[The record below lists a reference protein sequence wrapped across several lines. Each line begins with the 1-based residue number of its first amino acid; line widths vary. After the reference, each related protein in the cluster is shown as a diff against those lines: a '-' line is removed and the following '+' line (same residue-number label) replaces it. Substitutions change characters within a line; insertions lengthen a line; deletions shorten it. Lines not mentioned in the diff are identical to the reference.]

1 MASLALAGTA
11 ACSSEDGE
19 PATETAETFAA
30 EAGEDSGDAETSEA
44 SENITVSHAYGETEV
59 PLNPESIATL
69 DGTWSNALGEL
80 GVDITMALTVSQLE
94 DGGPW
99 ADYAAEN
106 TASYDTAAGESILAN
121 IEKIAAQKPDVILAG
136 YLPDQ
141 DAYDKLSKIA
151 PTVGV
156 VGGGLVNDWREATL
170 IAGQITDRESE
181 AQAAIDEVDAQIEA
195 VREAHP
201 GLEGATGA
209 FVQISPQGF
218 AVVTEDTDPAN
229 EFLSDLGV
237 IVPAE
242 IKEAGQDGGRAFISE
257 ENIGIF
263 NTDMLLSWPTGA
275 DPADA
280 QGWNDLEP
288 VKNDTVFSADFITA
302 NAIGTPTVQ
311 SVPWALEQLE
321 PTLQRLDEVRS

>member
-19 PATETAETFAA
+19 PATETAETSAA

-141 DAYDKLSKIA
+141 DAYDKLSEIA

-170 IAGQITDRESE
+170 LAGQITDRESE

-201 GLEGATGA
+201 GLEGATGT

-257 ENIGIF
+257 ENVGIF
-263 NTDMLLSWPTGA
+263 NTD
-275 DPADA
+275 A
-280 QGWNDLEP
+280 QGWNELEP

-311 SVPWALEQLE
+311 SVPWALVQLE

>member
-1 MASLALAGTA
+1 M
-11 ACSSEDGE
+11 
-19 PATETAETFAA
+19 
-30 EAGEDSGDAETSEA
+30 
-44 SENITVSHAYGETEV
+44 
-59 PLNPESIATL
+59 
-69 DGTWSNALGEL
+69 
-80 GVDITMALTVSQLE
+80 
-94 DGGPW
+94 
-99 ADYAAEN
+99 
-106 TASYDTAAGESILAN
+106 
-121 IEKIAAQKPDVILAG
+121 AG

-141 DAYDKLSKIA
+141 DAYDKLSEIA

-195 VREAHP
+195 VREGHP

-209 FVQISPQGF
+209 FVQISPPGF

-237 IVPAE
+237 MVPAE
-242 IKEAGQDGGRAFISE
+242 IKEAGQDDGRAFISE

-263 NTDMLLSWPTGA
+263 NTD
-275 DPADA
+275 A
-280 QGWNDLEP
+280 QGWNELEP
-288 VKNDTVFSADFITA
+288 VKNDTVFTADFITA

-311 SVPWALEQLE
+311 SVPWALEQLG
-321 PTLQRLDEVRS
+321 

>member
-1 MASLALAGTA
+1 M
-11 ACSSEDGE
+11 
-19 PATETAETFAA
+19 
-30 EAGEDSGDAETSEA
+30 
-44 SENITVSHAYGETEV
+44 
-59 PLNPESIATL
+59 
-69 DGTWSNALGEL
+69 
-80 GVDITMALTVSQLE
+80 
-94 DGGPW
+94 
-99 ADYAAEN
+99 
-106 TASYDTAAGESILAN
+106 
-121 IEKIAAQKPDVILAG
+121 AG

-263 NTDMLLSWPTGA
+263 NTDMLLSCLPAQTPPTPRLERARTGEKRHRFQRRLHHRQRHRHSDRSIRAVGA
-275 DPADA
+275 GAA
-280 QGWNDLEP
+280 GTN
-288 VKNDTVFSADFITA
+288 SAA
-302 NAIGTPTVQ
+302 AG
-311 SVPWALEQLE
+311 
-321 PTLQRLDEVRS
+321 

>member
-19 PATETAETFAA
+19 PATETAETSVT
-30 EAGEDSGDAETSEA
+30 EAGEHSGDAETSET
-44 SENITVSHAYGETEV
+44 ITVSHAYGETEV
-59 PLNPESIATL
+59 SLNPESIATL

-80 GVDITMALTVSQLE
+80 GVDISMALTVSQLE

-141 DAYDKLSKIA
+141 DAYDKLSEIA

-170 IAGQITDRESE
+170 IAGQITDHESE
-181 AQAAIDEVDAQIEA
+181 AQAAIAEVDAQIEA

-237 IVPAE
+237 TVPAE
-242 IKEAGQDGGRAFISE
+242 IKGASQDGGRAFISE

-263 NTDMLLSWPTGA
+263 NTDMLLSWPIGA

-280 QGWNDLEP
+280 QGWNELEP
-288 VKNDTVFSADFITA
+288 VKNDTVFTADFITA

-321 PTLQRLDEVRS
+321 PALQRLDEVRS